1 MAGKSHVSHPS
12 YAHVS
17 VPYLCML
24 FFICWLFLISY
35 PDLPRPREKQSEIWV
50 RDKAVPSPLLLPPP
64 YPAPPP
70 REGSHMKVAKM
81 LVVSFRAVNFV
92 FWSHLGCSEQNAI
105 IISRKGLF

>member
-24 FFICWLFLISY
+24 FFICWRFLISY

-64 YPAPPP
+64 YPPPP
-70 REGSHMKVAKM
+70 GGFPYEGGENARRLFKGCKFRI
-81 LVVSFRAVNFV
+81 LVSLRV
-92 FWSHLGCSEQNAI
+92 F
-105 IISRKGLF
+105 